1 MRAVR
6 CSEYG
11 PPENLSLEDVAAPEP
26 GPGEVA
32 VDIKA
37 AAVNWAD
44 NLVINNK
51 YQRAAELP
59 FTPGNDFAGV
69 VAALGEDVNDWSV
82 GDRVRGAALTGAFAE
97 RVCVRP
103 QSLRALPANVDWA
116 AGAAISIAYETAWH
130 SLRSAAD
137 VKVGDDVVVLG
148 ASGGVGTAC
157 VELAVLLGAR
167 VIACAS
173 SDAKLAICR
182 ELGAAETIDYETED
196 LKNRIKELT
205 DGGADVVLDPVGGP
219 YAEQALRAT
228 KFRGRYVVLGFAAG
242 EIPRV
247 PLNLFLLKGMQ
258 MTGLDVVQFPR
269 QAPEE
274 WARNNRELE
283 QLLAE
288 GRLQPHVSARYPLE
302 QTALAIRAVAD
313 RKTTGKVI
321 IEVGE

>member
-1 MRAVR
+1 MRAIR
-6 CSEYG
+6 CTEYG
-11 PPENLSLEDVAAPEP
+11 PPEKLSLADIVAPAP
-26 GPGEVA
+26 GSGEVA
-32 VDIKA
+32 VDVKA

-51 YQRAAELP
+51 YQRVAELP

-69 VAALGEDVNDWSV
+69 VAALGEGVDDWSV

-103 QSLRALPANVDWA
+103 ESLRVLPANVEWGV
-116 AGAAISIAYETAWH
+116 GAAISIAYETAWH
-130 SLRSAAD
+130 ALRSAAYTRA
-137 VKVGDDVVVLG
+137 GDDVVVLG

-157 VELAVLLGAR
+157 VELAALLDAR

-173 SDAKLAICR
+173 SEAKLAICR
-182 ELGAAETIDYETED
+182 ELGASETIDYESED

-205 DGGADVVLDPVGGP
+205 DGGADAVLDPVGGQ

-247 PLNLFLLKGMQ
+247 PLNLFLLKGVQ

-269 QAPEE
+269 QAPAE

-283 QLLAE
+283 QLLAD
-288 GRLQPHVSARYPLE
+288 GKLRPHVSARYPLE
-302 QTALAIRAVAD
+302 DTALAIRAVAD
-313 RKTTGKVI
+313 RKTTGKVV
-321 IEVGE
+321 IEVAE